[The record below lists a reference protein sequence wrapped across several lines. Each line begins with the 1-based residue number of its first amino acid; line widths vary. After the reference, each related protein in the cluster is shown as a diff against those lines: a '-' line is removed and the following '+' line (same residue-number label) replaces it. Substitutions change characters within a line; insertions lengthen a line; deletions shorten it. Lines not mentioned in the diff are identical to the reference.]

1 MTHRTLVSIYLLL
14 ASLAGIIGVTVGLGN
29 FAYQYVSLAVI
40 SDQEYLAGRTD
51 DWRISQC
58 QDPAAK
64 PYASVAPVTGTD
76 ALPPPTAEE
85 IAECEEDARTLIVQ
99 SRHLMAK
106 ESAVT
111 GAIWGGVFLVL
122 FLFHFPFFIRQR
134 AA

>member
-40 SDQEYLAGRTD
+40 SDREYLAGRTD
-51 DWRISQC
+51 DWRITQC
-58 QDPAAK
+58 QDPANK
-64 PYASVAPVTGTD
+64 SFAPAPTTGTG
-76 ALPPPTAEE
+76 ALPPPTPAE
-85 IAECEEDARTLIVQ
+85 IAECEDEARDLIVQ
-99 SRHLMAK
+99 SRRLMAK

-111 GAIWGGVFLVL
+111 GAIWGGVFLIL

-134 AA
+134 EAR